1 MLRRATIAPAKIA
14 REQSCWKQL
23 TTHSTMRSAT
33 GPKETTLRRV
43 QTFSSA
49 GSSTFYSEPS
59 QRICIIPDVEGSVM
73 RGAESVT
80 SATSDLMFVASA
92 GSGTPA
98 RPSVSLRRRPTS
110 ATRSLDYSSDDPYRD
125 DYSNSI
131 LAESSVWRSEVSS
144 RADRSRSDTTA
155 TSRNDQSRSIPF
167 DEEEQQSSEPESM
180 GQPAVVSPP
189 APLSPVSFDT
199 PSFPQFPPSPPPSY
213 LQQPAI
219 DSPATPTTKTWN
231 RSDEFDLSSTIPRD
245 ASVIPAMIQPPV
257 LHPTLIVYAGV
268 EVVGTHS
275 YALVN
280 YVSPRLADFCQK
292 QTDDLYHLKLPLEAS
307 EEWPLVQAFL
317 EPHALSSSH
326 VTPLTLPLLLPWFVD
341 LEWKNLLGDCD
352 VLLRPLVGNRSV
364 RDLVHL
370 THIAATCS
378 LSTTLEA
385 CLAVWRRGLN
395 EGTLWDELLDGTW
408 SELMKLVRQYSSVL
422 EGLWDGV
429 ELFWPKDLSMERE
442 TLLANP
448 LAGYLWREG
457 LRSAVLKRGTARTLA
472 VRGDADTSEE
482 EAKVDPVNQS
492 SLDYSMNTSMLSD
505 LPALAD
511 ATISS
516 ETNQSTTTGPVDNT
530 TSSNKPS
537 LSRLEAKLAKH
548 GKVFRKAA
556 SDISTIRVEQKLGD
570 QGILQSAPTLD
581 ELQASWEAWWA
592 AWDNE
597 TVGEEEKSDSSSAP
611 SLPDLP
617 MPQSAWIES
626 IWNRLQEPSRLPSD
640 PKDESDEMS
649 QSVYVSSSAS
659 TTPTRPGPTRRTFAC

>member
-1 MLRRATIAPAKIA
+1 M
-14 REQSCWKQL
+14 
-23 TTHSTMRSAT
+23 MRNAT

-180 GQPAVVSPP
+180 GQPAVVSPS

-548 GKVFRKAA
+548 GKVSRKAA

>member
-1 MLRRATIAPAKIA
+1 M
-14 REQSCWKQL
+14 
-23 TTHSTMRSAT
+23 MRNAT

-548 GKVFRKAA
+548 GKVSRKAA

>member
-1 MLRRATIAPAKIA
+1 M
-14 REQSCWKQL
+14 
-23 TTHSTMRSAT
+23 MRNAT

-155 TSRNDQSRSIPF
+155 TSRNDHSRSIPF

-180 GQPAVVSPP
+180 GQPAVVSPS

-307 EEWPLVQAFL
+307 EEWPLVQAFF

-548 GKVFRKAA
+548 GKVSRKAA